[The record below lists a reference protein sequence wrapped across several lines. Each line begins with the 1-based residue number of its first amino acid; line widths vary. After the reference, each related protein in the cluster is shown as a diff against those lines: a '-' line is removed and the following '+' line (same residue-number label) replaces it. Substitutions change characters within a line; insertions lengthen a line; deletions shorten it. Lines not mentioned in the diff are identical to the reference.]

1 MRVGVQMINISINM
15 PLGVHVILNKLNQNG
30 YEAYIVGGCVRDAIL
45 EKVPEDWDITTSA
58 LPMEVKKLF
67 PKTYDTGIQHGTI
80 TVLIDK
86 EHYEV
91 TTYRIDGIYE
101 DNRRP
106 KEVTFTN
113 NIALDL
119 QRRDFNMNAIA
130 YHPKEG
136 IIDPYDGIGDI
147 NNKIIRCVGDPKQRF
162 DEDALRMLRAIR
174 FSAKLNFPIDML
186 TKNAIYEKSEL
197 IKNVSVERICQELTK
212 LLLSDY
218 PEKIIQLKDLNLME
232 YILPEFEKCI
242 DVEQKHPYHSYT
254 VSEHII
260 KSVKSVESDLVLRWT
275 MLLHDIGKPNCKTVD
290 ELGITHFY
298 GHVEDSMDIA
308 YKVLKRMKFDNNTI
322 RDVTKL
328 VEFHDYN
335 LESDYVSIRQA
346 VNKIS
351 DRLFLK
357 LLKVKEADIKAQN
370 PDLMEERISEINTI
384 RKSYFDIKE
393 KQQCVD
399 LKGLKINGFDLK
411 ELGINEGKLVGEILK
426 KLLEQ
431 VLVDP
436 NLNNKQVLVELAKK
450 YIK

>member
-1 MRVGVQMINISINM
+1 MRVGAQMINISINM
-15 PLGVHVILNKLNQNG
+15 PLGVHVILNTLNQNG
-30 YEAYIVGGCVRDAIL
+30 HEAYIVGGCVRDAIL
-45 EKVPEDWDITTSA
+45 DKEPGDWDITTSA

-80 TVLIDK
+80 TVLIEK

-91 TTYRIDGIYE
+91 TTYRIDGTYE

-106 KEVTFTN
+106 KEVTFTS
-113 NIALDL
+113 NIILDL

-136 IIDPYDGIGDI
+136 IIDPFDGIVDI

-174 FSAKLNFPIDML
+174 FSAKLNFPIDEL
-186 TKNAIYEKSEL
+186 TRNAICEKAEL
-197 IKNVSVERICQELTK
+197 IKNVSVERINQELTK

-218 PEKIIQLKDLNLME
+218 PEKFTQLKDLNLME
-232 YILPEFEKCI
+232 YIIPEFEKCI
-242 DVEQKHPYHSYT
+242 GVDQIHPYHSYT

-260 KSVKSVESDLVLRWT
+260 KSVKSVESDPVLRWT
-275 MLLHDIGKPNCKTVD
+275 MLLHDIGKPKCKTID
-290 ELGITHFY
+290 EDGITHFH
-298 GHVEDSMDIA
+298 GHVEEGMNIA
-308 YKVLKRMKFDNNTI
+308 YKVLKRMKFDNKTI
-322 RDVTKL
+322 NDVVKL
-328 VEFHDYN
+328 VEFHDYS

-351 DRLFLK
+351 DRLFIK

-370 PDLMEERISEINTI
+370 PDLMEERINEINKI

-393 KQQCVD
+393 KQQCTH

-411 ELGINEGKLVGEILK
+411 EIGINQGKLIGEILK
-426 KLLEQ
+426 CLLEQ

-436 NLNNKQVLVELAKK
+436 KLNNKQVLLELAKK
-450 YIK
+450 NIN